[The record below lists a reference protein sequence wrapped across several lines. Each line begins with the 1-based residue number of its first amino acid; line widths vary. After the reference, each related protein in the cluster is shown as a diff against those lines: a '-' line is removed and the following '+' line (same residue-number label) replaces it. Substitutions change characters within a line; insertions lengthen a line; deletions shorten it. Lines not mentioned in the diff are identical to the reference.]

1 MRRVLHIGKYLPPFA
16 GGMEYFLWDLLHAQ
30 WASGL
35 EAAALVHHERAGWH
49 RVLPAADDRRPVYR
63 APCLGRLMY
72 VPLAPTFPLWLG
84 RAITRH
90 RPDVLHLHLP
100 NSSALAVL
108 ALAQARRIPWVIH
121 WHSDLVASALDR
133 RLALAYRLYRPLE
146 QGLLRRSGAI
156 IATSPPYLAASAALR
171 PWRDR
176 CQVVPLGLE
185 PTRLR
190 APSAHASRA
199 AEQLWQPNRLR
210 VLTIGR
216 LTYYKGHEVLVQA
229 MAAAPDAQAV
239 IVGSGE
245 LGPHLRDQIAALAL
259 GERVVLRGG
268 CSDTEVA
275 ALLHSCDVLC
285 LPSIERTE
293 AFGLVLLE
301 AMRFRKPVVVSA
313 IPGSGTGWVVEQ
325 AQNGLT
331 VEPGN
336 PARLAQ
342 ALEDLQRNPERR
354 WRLGANGGR
363 ALNERF
369 RIARVAN
376 EIDRLYT
383 EVLGEAMP
391 THPSP

>member
-1 MRRVLHIGKYLPPFA
+1 
-16 GGMEYFLWDLLHAQ
+16 
-30 WASGL
+30 
-35 EAAALVHHERAGWH
+35 
-49 RVLPAADDRRPVYR
+49 
-63 APCLGRLMY
+63 MY